1 MIITCE
7 QCQTQFQLDES
18 RIPEHGA
25 RVRCSRC
32 EHAFF
37 VKSASEAGDPVGHAV
52 EQALVEDQEQRS
64 GSTQELDPTAA
75 VQGEA
80 EEESDWEFND
90 DRPDPEPDLT
100 AAREVVDDLLGAVDE
115 APLQEADDGLLGATS
130 DLHEDL
136 AEDPAEDLAEDPAEG
151 LGGDLAEGLGEDVDE
166 GLGGDLAEGLGE
178 DVDEGLGGDLAEGLG
193 EDVDDEID
201 SLLDSTGYSAELGE
215 PEPAAL
221 AAEEPADALAELEPQ
236 IASAEPE
243 PSAPLVAEEPAAPLP
258 AGTAAQP
265 AGEELGSPENWDFF
279 SDEPDGSL
287 SEETGFEQT
296 PIGQLELAPAPT
308 LERPPVD
315 VDAEPS
321 QTRHRLQLV
330 AHVAGWLSVALLVIG
345 GLHGGIVAQRAGP
358 LALRTTQAAAG
369 LEATGIEG
377 RWLDNAVAGPI
388 YVISGELLRAGSR
401 PAVSGAWLAVRLFD
415 ENGVLLVEK
424 AAAVG
429 PALPEARLRE
439 EDPRE
444 LRAAQAQGALAM
456 AGVSLA
462 PGDAWAVQAILSH
475 LPVAASR
482 FDLAAIPLEAAA
494 PAPEVP

>member
-18 RIPEHGA
+18 RMPEGGA
-25 RVRCSRC
+25 RVRGARC

-37 VKSASEAGDPVGHAV
+37 VKPTSEAADPGDHAV
-52 EQALVEDQEQRS
+52 EDALVEDQEQRS

-100 AAREVVDDLLGAVDE
+100 AAREVVDGLLGAVAE

-130 DLHEDL
+130 DL
-136 AEDPAEDLAEDPAEG
+136 AEDLAEDLCEA
-151 LGGDLAEGLGEDVDE
+151 LA
-166 GLGGDLAEGLGE
+166 
-178 DVDEGLGGDLAEGLG
+178 
-193 EDVDDEID
+193 EDVDDGID
-201 SLLDSTGYSAELGE
+201 SLFDSTGYSAELEE

-221 AAEEPADALAELEPQ
+221 AAEEPAA
-236 IASAEPE
+236 ASAEPE

-258 AGTAAQP
+258 AATAAQA

-279 SDEPDGSL
+279 SDEADGSL
-287 SEETGFEQT
+287 SEESGFEQT
-296 PIGQLELAPAPT
+296 PIGQLGLVPEPT

-321 QTRHRLQLV
+321 QMGRRLQLV

-358 LALRTTQAAAG
+358 LALRTAQAAAG

-377 RWLDNAVAGPI
+377 RWLDNAAAGPI

-415 ENGVLLVEK
+415 ENGVLLVEE

-444 LRAAQAQGALAM
+444 LRAAQARGALAM
-456 AGVSLA
+456 AGASLV

-475 LPVAASR
+475 LPPAASR
-482 FDLAAIPLEAAA
+482 FDLAAIPLKAAA
-494 PAPEVP
+494 PAPEAP

>member
-1 MIITCE
+1 VIITCE

-18 RIPEHGA
+18 RIPERGA

-37 VKSASEAGDPVGHAV
+37 VKPVSEAGDPVDHAV
-52 EQALVEDQEQRS
+52 EQALVENQEQRS

-75 VQGEA
+75 VRGEA

-90 DRPDPEPDLT
+90 ASPDPEPDLT

-115 APLQEADDGLLGATS
+115 RPLQGADDGLLGATS
-130 DLHEDL
+130 DL
-136 AEDPAEDLAEDPAEG
+136 AEG
-151 LGGDLAEGLGEDVDE
+151 LAENLGED
-166 GLGGDLAEGLGE
+166 LGE
-178 DVDEGLGGDLAEGLG
+178 ELAADLG
-193 EDVDDEID
+193 EDVDDEIG
-201 SLLDSTGYSAELGE
+201 SLFDSTGYNAELEE
-215 PEPAAL
+215 PERAAL
-221 AAEEPADALAELEPQ
+221 AAEEPAAAFAELEPQ
-236 IASAEPE
+236 AAFAEPE
-243 PSAPLVAEEPAAPLP
+243 PAAPLAAEEPAAPPPP
-258 AGTAAQP
+258 ATAAQA

-287 SEETGFEQT
+287 SEEGGFEQT
-296 PIGQLELAPAPT
+296 PIGRLGLVSEPT

-315 VDAEPS
+315 VAAEPS
-321 QTRHRLQLV
+321 QTGHRLQLV
-330 AHVAGWLSVALLVIG
+330 AHVAGWLSVALLVLG

-358 LALRTTQAAAG
+358 LALRTAQAAAG
-369 LEATGIEG
+369 LEATGIQG
-377 RWLDNAVAGPI
+377 RWLENAAAGPI

-401 PAVSGAWLAVRLFD
+401 PAVSGARFAVRLFD
-415 ENGVLLVEK
+415 ENGVLLVEE

-439 EDPRE
+439 ENPQE

-456 AGVSLA
+456 AGASLV
-462 PGDAWAVQAILSH
+462 PGDAWAFHAILSH
-475 LPVAASR
+475 LPPAASR
-482 FDLAAIPLEAAA
+482 FDLAAIPLEAAE